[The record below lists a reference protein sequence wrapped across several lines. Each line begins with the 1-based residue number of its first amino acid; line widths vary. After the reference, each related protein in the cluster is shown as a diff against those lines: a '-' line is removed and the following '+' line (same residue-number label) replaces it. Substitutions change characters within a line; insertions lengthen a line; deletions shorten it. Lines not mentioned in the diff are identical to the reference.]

1 MLLAGALGGWLV
13 IWSTGPGHSTGS
25 TTLGFAVRTFD
36 TVVGLVLLGILAIIG
51 GFVVFPRRPIRR
63 DG

>member
-1 MLLAGALGGWLV
+1 MLN
-13 IWSTGPGHSTGS
+13 
-25 TTLGFAVRTFD
+25 

-51 GFVVFPRRPIRR
+51 GFVEIPRRPIRR